1 MFNIVSM
8 KSQFEEELEIDLRE
22 SITLIHLHPM

>member
-8 KSQFEEELEIDLRE
+8 KSQFEEELEIDLWE